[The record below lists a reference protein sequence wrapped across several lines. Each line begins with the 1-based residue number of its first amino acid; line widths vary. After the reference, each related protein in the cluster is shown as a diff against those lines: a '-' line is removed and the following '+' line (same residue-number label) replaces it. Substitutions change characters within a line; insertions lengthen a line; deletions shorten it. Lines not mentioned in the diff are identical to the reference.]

1 MFGLHKSGPNL
12 DEIESFQSGRYIS
25 SNEAVWRILGFSIH
39 ERHPT
44 VVHLSVHL
52 ENGQRMYFDAAS
64 LKEKLQSPP
73 KSTLLAFFELCQNDP
88 FAQTLLYSDVP
99 KYYTWNTSQKCFS
112 RRKQG
117 IDVKDHPGVK
127 MSDALGRVYT
137 VHPTN
142 AECFYLRML
151 LHVVK
156 GPTSFTNLKT
166 VEGVVCQTFR
176 EACQRRGML
185 DNDEH
190 WEAALAEAAQTGTA
204 QRVRHLFALLLTTCG
219 LSNPLDLWEKYKNAL
234 SDDILLQKRR
244 ENPDILIDF
253 SNIIYD
259 EALIALEDLCLTM
272 AGKDLKHV
280 GLKSPERNA
289 FCRELLRER
298 SFNIDDLS
306 NFITE
311 NEPKLVPDQRKAYD
325 TIQNLITDKKG
336 GIVFLDAPG
345 GTGKTFLINL
355 LLAKVRQQNKIALA
369 VASSGIAATL
379 LQGGRTAH
387 STFKLPLNLA
397 HGDTPVCD
405 ISKDSGQAK
414 ILQICSLIV
423 WDECTMSHKRALE
436 AVDMLM
442 QDLKNS
448 KALMGGVVVM
458 LAGDFRQTLPVI
470 PKSTPADE
478 LNACLKASYLWK
490 YVEKITLKTNM
501 RVQLSEDQNAANF
514 SKQLLTIGDG
524 KVPIDSN
531 GFINFPSQFCNIVKS
546 LEVLKS
552 NVFCNLPENFRNHE
566 WLCERAI
573 LAPTNDSVNRINI
586 DILNQLPDDCKL
598 YKSIDSTLDPAQA
611 LYYPAEFLNSLE
623 PPGLPHHNLQ
633 LKIGAPIILLRNL
646 DPPKLCNG
654 TRLVIKN
661 LFSNLIEGTILTGC
675 AKGEDVFIPRIPL
688 IPSDLPFEFKRLQ
701 FPVRLA
707 FAMTINKAQG
717 QSLKV
722 AGINLE
728 SPCFSHGQLY
738 VACSRVGSPRNL
750 FVFAAEHKTKNIVY
764 QQALC

>member
-1 MFGLHKSGPNL
+1 
-12 DEIESFQSGRYIS
+12 
-25 SNEAVWRILGFSIH
+25 
-39 ERHPT
+39 
-44 VVHLSVHL
+44 
-52 ENGQRMYFDAAS
+52 
-64 LKEKLQSPP
+64 
-73 KSTLLAFFELCQNDP
+73 
-88 FAQTLLYSDVP
+88 
-99 KYYTWNTSQKCFS
+99 
-112 RRKQG
+112 
-117 IDVKDHPGVK
+117 

-280 GLKSPERNA
+280 GLKSSERNA
-289 FCRELLRER
+289 FCRELLR
-298 SFNIDDLS
+298 
-306 NFITE
+306 
-311 NEPKLVPDQRKAYD
+311 
-325 TIQNLITDKKG
+325 

-405 ISKDSGQAK
+405 ISKDSGQTK
-414 ILQICSLIV
+414 NLQICSLIV
-423 WDECTMSHKRALE
+423 WDESTMSHKRALE

-490 YVEKITLKTNM
+490 
-501 RVQLSEDQNAANF
+501 
-514 SKQLLTIGDG
+514 
-524 KVPIDSN
+524 
-531 GFINFPSQFCNIVKS
+531 
-546 LEVLKS
+546 
-552 NVFCNLPENFRNHE
+552 NHE

-573 LAPTNDSVNRINI
+573 LAPTNDSVSRINI

-728 SPCFSHGQLY
+728 SPCFSHG
-738 VACSRVGSPRNL
+738 
-750 FVFAAEHKTKNIVY
+750 
-764 QQALC
+764 